1 MLILGDEPR
10 AGNDLQ
16 QLGQLRRVLHIQFAR
31 AVAVNGLGGHR
42 GKGLDGV
49 VAAAVGT
56 HQHHQQRKWQCRDR
70 DHALQRIQ
78 ARQGDVLE
86 AEFLG
91 VLVDRPRAA
100 IRPRLVEQRQA
111 RPNIVT
117 APAGEDGRH
126 LLT

>member
-1 MLILGDEPR
+1 MAEGHMVAMLILGDEPR

-56 HQHHQQRKWQCRDR
+56 HQHHQQRKERHQQRKQLVDQR
-70 DHALQRIQ
+70 FDDQRALQGGASRHYFVSRI
-78 ARQGDVLE
+78 R
-86 AEFLG
+86 
-91 VLVDRPRAA
+91 
-100 IRPRLVEQRQA
+100 
-111 RPNIVT
+111 
-117 APAGEDGRH
+117 
-126 LLT
+126 